1 MGFEKL
7 IEWYEKNKRDF
18 PFRNTVDPY
27 KIWVSEIML
36 QQTQVETVIPFF
48 NKFIKKYPEIS
59 NLALDSIENVLNTVN
74 GLGYYRRFRLMHK
87 ASKIIHKDYSNN
99 FPNKYEDVIK
109 LPGVGEYTAGAIMSF
124 AYNKPY
130 SALDGNVIRVLSRL
144 YEIELDVR
152 LQSTKKK
159 MNLINQ
165 KIIQNYNPRLYS
177 NAMMELGSQVCNPN
191 NPQCEICPLSD
202 ICRANKSENQIKYPI
217 KSKKK
222 PVKVLYFCT
231 VILKYKNKICLK
243 KVKTKLYEGMYLFPQ
258 YEVEDLNS
266 LEEIL
271 ERKYEYRIIDVKN
284 DIKHKFSHQE
294 WIMKPV
300 LIELLKKPKENLEF
314 IKMNEILKYP
324 IPKAHLKIYD
334 TIKM

>member
-1 MGFEKL
+1 MGFKKL

-48 NKFIKKYPEIS
+48 NKFIKKYPGIS
-59 NLALDSIENVLNTVN
+59 NLALDSIENILSTVN

-130 SALDGNVIRVLSRL
+130 SALDGNVIRVLSRI
-144 YEIELDVR
+144 YEIELDIR

-165 KIIQNYNPRLYS
+165 KIIQNYNP
-177 NAMMELGSQVCNPN
+177 G
-191 NPQCEICPLSD
+191 
-202 ICRANKSENQIKYPI
+202 
-217 KSKKK
+217 
-222 PVKVLYFCT
+222 
-231 VILKYKNKICLK
+231 
-243 KVKTKLYEGMYLFPQ
+243 
-258 YEVEDLNS
+258 
-266 LEEIL
+266 
-271 ERKYEYRIIDVKN
+271 
-284 DIKHKFSHQE
+284 
-294 WIMKPV
+294 
-300 LIELLKKPKENLEF
+300 F
-314 IKMNEILKYP
+314 IPMQ
-324 IPKAHLKIYD
+324 
-334 TIKM
+334 

>member
-1 MGFEKL
+1 VGFENL
-7 IEWYEKNKRDF
+7 IEWYEKNKRDL

-59 NLALDSIENVLNTVN
+59 NLALDNIENVLSTVN

-144 YEIELDVR
+144 YEIELDIR

-165 KIIQNYNPRLYS
+165 KIIQNYDPRLYS

-202 ICRANKSENQIKYPI
+202 ICIANKIENQIKYPI
-217 KSKKK
+217 KSKK
-222 PVKVLYFCT
+222 
-231 VILKYKNKICLK
+231 
-243 KVKTKLYEGMYLFPQ
+243 
-258 YEVEDLNS
+258 
-266 LEEIL
+266 
-271 ERKYEYRIIDVKN
+271 
-284 DIKHKFSHQE
+284 
-294 WIMKPV
+294 
-300 LIELLKKPKENLEF
+300 NL
-314 IKMNEILKYP
+314 
-324 IPKAHLKIYD
+324 
-334 TIKM
+334 